1 VNRNLIARSIAVVLL
16 SILLGYYIHRDER
29 QTRQLGRERY
39 LVQEAQK
46 FDKLVSDPTPLP
58 AMIIGGVL
66 VLSFFVLIYEV
77 IAFVISVVLKFKS
90 IGDEK
95 PAGTTS
101 IPFS

>member
-1 VNRNLIARSIAVVLL
+1 
-16 SILLGYYIHRDER
+16 
-29 QTRQLGRERY
+29 
-39 LVQEAQK
+39 
-46 FDKLVSDPTPLP
+46 
-58 AMIIGGVL
+58 MIIGGVL